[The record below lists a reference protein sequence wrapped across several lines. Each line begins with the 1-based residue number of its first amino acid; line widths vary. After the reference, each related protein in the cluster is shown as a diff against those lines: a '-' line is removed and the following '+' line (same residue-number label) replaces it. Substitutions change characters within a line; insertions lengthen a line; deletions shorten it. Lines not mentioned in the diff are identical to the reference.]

1 MGGRYETL
9 TRFEYTVLPT
19 SVVNYCHTN
28 EAYLPGNLSLGALF
42 SCGGAVRRKGELFL
56 KVGEKLFLSF
66 LL

>member
-9 TRFEYTVLPT
+9 NRFEYTVLPT
-19 SVVNYCHTN
+19 SVVNYCHTT
-28 EAYLPGNLSLGALF
+28 EAIGRENLSLGALF
-42 SCGGAVRRKGELFL
+42 SNGDTVRRKGELFL